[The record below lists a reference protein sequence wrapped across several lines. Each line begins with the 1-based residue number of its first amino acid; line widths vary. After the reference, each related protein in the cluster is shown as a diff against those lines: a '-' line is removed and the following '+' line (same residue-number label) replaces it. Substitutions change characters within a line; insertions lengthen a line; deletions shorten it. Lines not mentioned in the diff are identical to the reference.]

1 MTAQELV
8 HPAHADLVDGHVR
21 LAIGERAAD
30 LHPIWLRN
38 RSQEP
43 GQVEATNRQRL
54 FTPLDVPGDL
64 CAVGSDVSDGVL
76 VVSFSDGHTARLDLD
91 ELAIA
96 LGWLDDVERP
106 PAPEPWTAPVDPFPY
121 VDWNA
126 IGWSGE
132 DADPAAVLD
141 FLTAF
146 YRHGYVVFRNT
157 PVEDGTVRRVCDRL
171 GYISGNN
178 FGWTFDVRAEPKPTD
193 LAYTAIKLLA
203 HTDQPYRQ
211 PVPGIQLLH
220 CLRNGAPGG
229 DSTLADGL
237 AGAEALA
244 AADPAGVVD
253 FLTAFYRYGYV
264 VFQNAPAAD
273 GTVRRI
279 CDRLGYISGN
289 NFGWTFDV
297 RAEPRPT
304 DLAYTAIKLLAHTDQ
319 PYRQPVP
326 GIQLLHCL
334 RNEAPGGDSTLADG
348 LAGAE
353 ALAAID
359 PAAHQALTES
369 ETEFRYDMITD
380 TVITFGRVL
389 EYDRS
394 GRFRQIRLN
403 TKLDAPLPRPEY
415 DLDGYYRGRRWLTE
429 WLNDPSHQV
438 TFRLEPGDAMFVDNY
453 RVLHGRTEF
462 DASKGMR
469 HLQGAYID
477 HDGPDTMYRLA
488 VRQLAGAS
496 AA

>member
-126 IGWSGE
+126 IGWSAGE
-132 DADPAAVLD
+132 ADPVAVLD

-157 PVEDGTVRRVCDRL
+157 PVEDG
-171 GYISGNN
+171 
-178 FGWTFDVRAEPKPTD
+178 A
-193 LAYTAIKLLA
+193 
-203 HTDQPYRQ
+203 
-211 PVPGIQLLH
+211 
-220 CLRNGAPGG
+220 
-229 DSTLADGL
+229 
-237 AGAEALA
+237 
-244 AADPAGVVD
+244 
-253 FLTAFYRYGYV
+253 
-264 VFQNAPAAD
+264 
-273 GTVRRI
+273 VRRI

-380 TVITFGRVL
+380 TVVTFGRVL

>member
-1 MTAQELV
+1 VTAQEVLQ
-8 HPAHADLVDGHVR
+8 PAQAALVDGRVR
-21 LAIGERAAD
+21 LAIGEYTAD

-38 RSQEP
+38 RSQES

-54 FTPLDVPGDL
+54 FTPLDVTDDLVAVASEVAGD
-64 CAVGSDVSDGVL
+64 DL

-96 LGWLDDVERP
+96 LGWRDDPERP
-106 PAPEPWTAPVDPFPY
+106 PAPEPWTAPIDPFPY

-126 IGWSGE
+126 IGWSRDE
-132 DADPAAVLD
+132 ADPAAVLA

-157 PVEDGTVRRVCDRL
+157 PVADGTVRRICDRL

-220 CLRNGAPGG
+220 CLRN
-229 DSTLADGL
+229 
-237 AGAEALA
+237 
-244 AADPAGVVD
+244 
-253 FLTAFYRYGYV
+253 
-264 VFQNAPAAD
+264 
-273 GTVRRI
+273 
-279 CDRLGYISGN
+279 
-289 NFGWTFDV
+289 
-297 RAEPRPT
+297 
-304 DLAYTAIKLLAHTDQ
+304 
-319 PYRQPVP
+319 
-326 GIQLLHCL
+326 
-334 RNEAPGGDSTLADG
+334 EAPGGDSTLADG

-353 ALAAID
+353 ALLAAD
-359 PAAHQALTES
+359 PAAHRALVEC
-369 ETEFRYDMITD
+369 ETEFRYDMLTD
-380 TVITFGRVL
+380 TVVTYGRVL
-389 EYDRS
+389 DYDRS

-403 TKLDAPLPRPEY
+403 TKLDAPLPHPDY
-415 DLDGYYRGRRWLTE
+415 DLDGYYRGRRWLSE
-429 WLNDPSHQV
+429 WLNDPAHQV

-477 HDGPDTMYRLA
+477 HDGPDTMFRLA
-488 VRQLAGAS
+488 VRQLASESQA
-496 AA
+496 

>member
-1 MTAQELV
+1 MTAQEV
-8 HPAHADLVDGHVR
+8 IPSAQTELVDGRVR
-21 LAIGERAAD
+21 LAVDGRSAD

-54 FTPLDVPGDL
+54 YTPLDVPSDLRAVAGEVSGD
-64 CAVGSDVSDGVL
+64 AL

-91 ELAIA
+91 ELAVA
-96 LGWLDDVERP
+96 LGWREDVEQP
-106 PAPEPWTAPVDPFPY
+106 PAPEPWTAPIDPFPY

-126 IGWSGE
+126 IGWSAD

-157 PVEDGTVRRVCDRL
+157 PV
-171 GYISGNN
+171 
-178 FGWTFDVRAEPKPTD
+178 AE
-193 LAYTAIKLLA
+193 
-203 HTDQPYRQ
+203 
-211 PVPGIQLLH
+211 
-220 CLRNGAPGG
+220 
-229 DSTLADGL
+229 
-237 AGAEALA
+237 
-244 AADPAGVVD
+244 
-253 FLTAFYRYGYV
+253 
-264 VFQNAPAAD
+264 

-297 RAEPRPT
+297 RAEPKPT

-359 PAAHQALTES
+359 PAAHKALVES
-369 ETEFRYDMITD
+369 ETEFRYDMVTD
-380 TVITFGRVL
+380 TVVTYGRVL

-394 GRFRQIRLN
+394 GHFRQIRLN

-415 DLDGYYRGRRWLTE
+415 DLDSYYRGRRWLSE
-429 WLNDPSHQV
+429 WLNDPAHQV

-462 DASKGMR
+462 DVSKGMR

-477 HDGPDTMYRLA
+477 HDGPDTMYRLT
-488 VRQLAGAS
+488 VRQLAGTTPS
-496 AA
+496 

>member
-1 MTAQELV
+1 VTAQELV
-8 HPAHADLVDGHVR
+8 QPAHADLVDGHVR

-91 ELAIA
+91 DLAIA
-96 LGWLDDVERP
+96 LGWQSDPERP
-106 PAPEPWTAPVDPFPY
+106 PATEPWTTPIEPFPY

-126 IGWSGE
+126 VGWSSDE
-132 DADPAAVLD
+132 
-141 FLTAF
+141 
-146 YRHGYVVFRNT
+146 
-157 PVEDGTVRRVCDRL
+157 
-171 GYISGNN
+171 
-178 FGWTFDVRAEPKPTD
+178 
-193 LAYTAIKLLA
+193 
-203 HTDQPYRQ
+203 
-211 PVPGIQLLH
+211 
-220 CLRNGAPGG
+220 
-229 DSTLADGL
+229 
-237 AGAEALA
+237 
-244 AADPAGVVD
+244 ADPAGVVD

-264 VFQNAPAAD
+264 VFQNAPAEE

-334 RNEAPGGDSTLADG
+334 RNGAPGGDSTLADG

-353 ALAAID
+353 ALAAAD
-359 PAAHQALTES
+359 PAAHAALVEC
-369 ETEFRYDMITD
+369 ETEFRYDMLTD
-380 TVITFGRVL
+380 TVVTYGRVL
-389 EYDRS
+389 EYDHS
-394 GRFRQIRLN
+394 GRFLQIRLN
-403 TKLDAPLPRPEY
+403 TKLDAPRPRPEY
-415 DLDGYYRGRRWLTE
+415 DLDAYYRGRRWLSE
-429 WLNDPSHQV
+429 WLNDPAHQV
-438 TFRLEPGDAMFVDNY
+438 TFRLEPGEAMFVDNY

-462 DASKGMR
+462 DAAKGVR

-477 HDGPDTMYRLA
+477 HDGPDTMFRLA
-488 VRQLAGAS
+488 VRRLAAES

>member
-1 MTAQELV
+1 VTADAIVASTQAE
-8 HPAHADLVDGHVR
+8 LVDGRVR
-21 LAIGERAAD
+21 LVIDGRSAD

-54 FTPLDVPGDL
+54 YTPLDVPSDL
-64 CAVGSDVSDGVL
+64 RAVASDVTDDVL

-91 ELAIA
+91 ELAVA
-96 LGWLDDVERP
+96 LGWRDDVEQP
-106 PAPEPWTAPVDPFPY
+106 PAPQPWTTPVDPFPY

-126 IGWSGE
+126 IGWSAD

-141 FLTAF
+141 
-146 YRHGYVVFRNT
+146 Y
-157 PVEDGTVRRVCDRL
+157 
-171 GYISGNN
+171 
-178 FGWTFDVRAEPKPTD
+178 
-193 LAYTAIKLLA
+193 
-203 HTDQPYRQ
+203 
-211 PVPGIQLLH
+211 
-220 CLRNGAPGG
+220 
-229 DSTLADGL
+229 
-237 AGAEALA
+237 
-244 AADPAGVVD
+244 
-253 FLTAFYRYGYV
+253 LTAFYRYGYV
-264 VFQNAPAAD
+264 VFRNTPVEE

-297 RAEPRPT
+297 RAEPKPT

-359 PAAHQALTES
+359 PTAHRALVES
-369 ETEFRYDMITD
+369 ETEFRYDMVTD
-380 TVITFGRVL
+380 TVVTFGRVL

-415 DLDGYYRGRRWLTE
+415 DLDGYYRGRRWLSE
-429 WLNDPSHQV
+429 WLNDPAHQV

-488 VRQLAGAS
+488 VRQLAR
-496 AA
+496 AAAL

>member
-1 MTAQELV
+1 MTAQDV
-8 HPAHADLVDGHVR
+8 MQVAHVALVDGRVH
-21 LAIGERAAD
+21 LAIGEHEAD

-38 RSQEP
+38 RSQEA
-43 GQVEATNRQRL
+43 GQVDAVNRQRL
-54 FTPLDVPGDL
+54 FTPLDVPADL
-64 CAVGSDVSDGVL
+64 R
-76 VVSFSDGHTARLDLD
+76 VVECDIAGESLETSFSDGHTARLDLD
-91 ELAIA
+91 DLAIA
-96 LGWLDDVERP
+96 LGWQADQERP
-106 PAPEPWTAPVDPFPY
+106 PAPDPWTTPIDPFPY

-126 IGWSGE
+126 VGWSSDE
-132 DADPAAVLD
+132 ADPAA
-141 FLTAF
+141 
-146 YRHGYVVFRNT
+146 
-157 PVEDGTVRRVCDRL
+157 
-171 GYISGNN
+171 
-178 FGWTFDVRAEPKPTD
+178 
-193 LAYTAIKLLA
+193 
-203 HTDQPYRQ
+203 
-211 PVPGIQLLH
+211 
-220 CLRNGAPGG
+220 
-229 DSTLADGL
+229 
-237 AGAEALA
+237 
-244 AADPAGVVD
+244 VVD

-264 VFQNAPAAD
+264 VFQNAPAEE

-334 RNEAPGGDSTLADG
+334 RNGAPGGDSTLADG

-353 ALAAID
+353 ALAAAD
-359 PAAHQALTES
+359 PAAHAALVEC
-369 ETEFRYDMITD
+369 ETEFRYDMVTD
-380 TVITFGRVL
+380 TVVTYGTVL
-389 EYDRS
+389 EYDHG

-415 DLDGYYRGRRWLTE
+415 DLDAYYRGRRWLSE
-429 WLNDPSHQV
+429 WLNDPTHQV
-438 TFRLEPGDAMFVDNY
+438 TFRLEPGEAMFVDNY

-488 VRQLAGAS
+488 VRRQ
-496 AA
+496 AAEATR